1 SGGIQY
7 GPVEGEL
14 FINGATFDDVR
25 QGAIGDC
32 YFVSSLSA
40 IAEADPQWI
49 SGAIQSNPDN
59 TFTVR
64 FFRRG
69 KPVYVTVDNEF
80 LHSKSGRLVLG
91 SSTDKGELWVAV
103 MEKAY
108 AKWKGGYQNIGQG
121 GNPATAL
128 SEITGVSSRLILDA
142 AISEESLYSKL
153 QTMLE
158 HHEAVVAGTYS
169 GPHNVYAKDH
179 LVTSHAY
186 TILGVK
192 EEDDQKYVVLR
203 NPWGNTEW

>member
-1 SGGIQY
+1 
-7 GPVEGEL
+7 
-14 FINGATFDDVR
+14 
-25 QGAIGDC
+25 
-32 YFVSSLSA
+32 
-40 IAEADPQWI
+40 
-49 SGAIQSNPDN
+49 
-59 TFTVR
+59 
-64 FFRRG
+64 
-69 KPVYVTVDNEF
+69 
-80 LHSKSGRLVLG
+80 
-91 SSTDKGELWVAV
+91 

-128 SEITGVSSRLILDA
+128 SETTGVSSRLILDA

-203 NPWGNTEW
+203 NPWGNTEWNGEGADKKNDGIFKMPIEAFRNMFNVVAHSTSPLSSNKAR